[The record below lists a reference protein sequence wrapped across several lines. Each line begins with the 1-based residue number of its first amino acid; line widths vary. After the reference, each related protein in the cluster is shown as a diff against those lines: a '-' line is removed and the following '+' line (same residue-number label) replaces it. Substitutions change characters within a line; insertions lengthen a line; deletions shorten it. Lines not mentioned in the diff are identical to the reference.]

1 MINFAALFQELKLST
16 WSTQG
21 TQGNRNFSHRW
32 EKPRVGSSSKGWMDD
47 KEINGFGWV
56 KNKNNIVP
64 EVNLYD
70 YLKRKYWIG
79 IYNVSV

>member
-1 MINFAALFQELKLST
+1 
-16 WSTQG
+16 
-21 TQGNRNFSHRW
+21 
-32 EKPRVGSSSKGWMDD
+32 MDD